1 MMKSVNSPHHIV
13 TTSNNLVLL
22 SFFLQAILLVFP
34 TRYIMVGNK
43 TMGLI
48 LPPQAVVIRSIGESK
63 VCLVLC
69 TTPLNSLSLAEL
81 TDPPDRANMYQ
92 GQTTSI

>member
-1 MMKSVNSPHHIV
+1 MMKSVNFSTPH
-13 TTSNNLVLL
+13 SDCLVLL
-22 SFFLQAILLVFP
+22 SFFLQAILLFFP
-34 TRYIMVGNK
+34 TRYIMVQTE
-43 TMGLI
+43 TMGSI
-48 LPPQAVVIRSIGESK
+48 PPRAVVIRSIRESN